1 MYVDIE
7 EDASELVDTLE
18 RVQNNAERLAENNE
32 KLVSAN
38 KKLVKLVLTMEQVMK
53 HNGIEIDELQDSS
66 YQFGEGWKSSEEQ
79 HKETMKLDE
88 EVNSSEILNQIK
100 EVEHLLGELEIYK

>member
-1 MYVDIE
+1 MDIE
-7 EDASELVDTLE
+7 EEASDLVETLD
-18 RVQNNAERLAENNE
+18 RVQNNAEKMAENNE

-66 YQFGEGWKSSEEQ
+66 YKYGEGWKSSEERHQ
-79 HKETMKLDE
+79 EKMELGED
-88 EVNSSEILNQIK
+88 VNSSEILNQIK

>member
-1 MYVDIE
+1 MDIE
-7 EDASELVDTLE
+7 EDASELVDRLE
-18 RVQNNAERLAENNE
+18 RVRNNAEKLAENNE

-53 HNGIEIDELQDSS
+53 HNGIQIDELQDSS
-66 YQFGEGWKSSEEQ
+66 YEFGEGWKSSEEQ
-79 HKETMKLDE
+79 HKETMKLHENVD
-88 EVNSSEILNQIK
+88 SSEVMGQIK

>member
-1 MYVDIE
+1 MDIE
-7 EDASELVDTLE
+7 EEAQELVDRMDE
-18 RVQNNAERLAENNE
+18 IKNEAETMSTNHE

-53 HNGIEIDELQDSS
+53 HNGIELDELQDSGGYS
-66 YQFGEGWKSSEEQ
+66 YGEGWKSAEEK
-79 HKETMKLDE
+79 HE
-88 EVNSSEILNQIK
+88 EKMEIGEHIESSEILDQIQ

>member
-1 MYVDIE
+1 MDIE
-7 EDASELVDTLE
+7 EEASDLVETLD
-18 RVQNNAERLAENNE
+18 RVQNNAERMSENNE

-66 YQFGEGWKSSEEQ
+66 YNFGEGWKSSEEQ
-79 HKETMKLDE
+79 HQETMKLDE
-88 EVNSSEILNQIK
+88 DVDSSEILGQIK